1 MMMTKKRNNKN
12 KQIKHIEGDKT
23 FTNDAD
29 LIAQQRDEIR
39 KLIFSQDV
47 HAQRLT
53 VLSNTLHEANK
64 IMEYQEKLIN
74 FYRKKD
80 REEEESND
88 R

>member
-1 MMMTKKRNNKN
+1 MMMTKKRTNKN

-47 HAQRLT
+47 RAQRLT